1 MHFIG
6 LVRQNHPRQ
15 ALSPRDASLSEL
27 LATMHDPKSTD
38 SQCIKSSKLQTNQ
51 VELNAEQH
59 TAAAASPS
67 SSIVPAE
74 AMKCGKAPPEKDI
87 SATCQEVDSA
97 LQAERKEKRRIAR
110 RSRLYYDDFVTLDTS
125 IMLKVYVG
133 ALSLHY
139 EALSVEASKQTTAE
153 EIVSCIVE
161 RLGLTGNNYELAEVA
176 GECKERRLSAHEKPV
191 SVMLLWPMHS
201 EKDFHR
207 FYLREIQSDVPWLDS
222 YGLDPQ
228 ILRDFIPFLL
238 QKENRE
244 YPDLCQLPDLNEATL
259 LENLRQRF
267 EAGHI
272 YTYVGSILIAVNP
285 FKFHPIYNP
294 KYVRLYQNQRIG
306 PILPPHIFAIA
317 DNAYYNMLKEKRNQC
332 IVISGESGSGKTES
346 TNFLLHHLTALS
358 QKGAHG
364 SGVEQTILSAG
375 PVLEAF
381 GNAKTAHNNNS
392 SRFGKFIQ
400 VNYRENGMVQGAVVQ
415 KYLLEK
421 SRIVSQG
428 HYERNYHVF
437 YYLLS
442 GATDTERDAL
452 HLLPADKYHYLNAKN
467 LTLENCD
474 EKYEFSR
481 LKQSMEMVGFSAE
494 KQRRLFNVLSAVLLL
509 GNVEFFPKKSTYHHD
524 ESVQVRN
531 PDVVGLISEL
541 LRVKQE
547 TLMSALTS
555 KRVKAS
561 GETLIMQYKLPEAIA
576 ARDALAKCLYGALF
590 DWIVLQVNHALLNK
604 DQVLHTG
611 HSIGVLDIFGFE
623 DFGPQNSFEQL
634 CINYANE
641 HLQYY
646 FNLHVFKYEQKEY
659 KREGIKWTDIEF
671 LDNYG
676 CLQLFES
683 KPSGLLCILDDLCNF
698 PGATNET
705 LLQKFNSV
713 HKDNAFYEKPQ
724 RKENAFIIKHYAGKV
739 KYQVAE
745 MREKNLDL
753 MRQDIVSVLK
763 NSSMAFVRELVGAD
777 PVAVFRWAI
786 LRAFF
791 RGYFAFRSAGIK
803 HRKDR
808 ADMSFN
814 KLATKTRYRAP
825 NDSIVSHLVTV
836 SSVNLTINRIAKRI
850 SNAMSDIT
858 SGHSN
863 NQSGSPGSN
872 LSYHRQSL
880 GNAGYGGGIGS
891 SSPGGTAGTPR
902 RSWSSFAF
910 NNKNFPDGK
919 LNYECHQQQDHAPQY
934 QSKHQQ
940 SGSSS
945 SLSSNYGGGGNGKSS
960 TNTNASGA
968 QVGGGGASGKG
979 YGFGS
984 AAARNRFERSGQDVM
999 ARASQIVMKNKSFR
1013 PRERPKKGLKNLQSV
1028 KTLSAGQNL
1037 SNQTSAIKTRKQPL
1051 TVTAQFQISLIA
1063 LMETLN
1069 QANPFFIRC
1078 IKSNPNKIPNQF
1090 DDATVTRQ
1098 LRYTG
1103 MLETVRIRRAGYNV
1117 RLTYEEFIQLYR
1129 ILLPKGLVSSQK
1141 DVRDFMSTMDLNKQH
1156 YQLGLTK
1163 IYMRESQ
1170 KIRLDISLHTK
1181 IIDSIICIQRW
1192 FRAIL
1197 QRKKYCQYRTAAC
1210 TIQSYWRDYLREK
1223 QEKFTRKIRN
1233 HAATVIQATWRGY
1246 TVRKWYG
1253 KLKTGVLIV
1262 QARLRGNQARSR
1274 FKELLSKKLQRE
1286 RSKLR
1291 STQSLPVEQPV
1302 GSTAAGGSYGGG
1314 GGSTYP
1320 EVVQAIEHRKKPI
1333 PVVGRSFE
1341 TAIDI
1346 VNKNRALF
1354 ADDSM
1359 SADFIDDDEDEDE
1372 EEEEE
1377 EETQSSRQATVTAV
1391 VGEEEDDDEDDEEGY
1406 EDLGLVDDPHYM
1418 ANNRS
1423 ALLQPVKAPAQSTT
1437 VNSALLDRNEK
1448 YIKSLAISGGAASS
1462 SAPSAANYSA
1472 PIGGSSSYQKSPLQR
1487 QEDVLDRPLR
1497 MYDIERASKSTF
1509 DDTELAKYRYE
1520 RGGGVSS
1527 TVKLPVRR
1535 VDSGPSSV
1543 AGSGASSGSAIG
1555 RPGVQRFRYGDTAS
1569 YGGSG
1574 MIRNQNHSNNSYS
1587 NSNVEIVFVNTGLDS
1602 VGAPAGTGGGAGSLS
1617 SSPAPRNLN
1626 RNSISSGTL
1635 TQTQVPSSLTASMRR
1650 DSLPVS
1656 HHSSLAASARTQ
1668 GDEINSNYHMHQQQQ
1683 QQQQQQSSSA
1693 VVPHHQQS
1701 QSTSSLVHSPHS
1713 LPLVSSGHIGN
1724 YQNLQFP
1731 PTSNYHQHH
1740 HHHQQSVYNNNAQPV
1755 GNTGVKMA
1763 TSTPYSAGSNSSYS
1777 GASASASS
1785 QRVSA
1790 AYPDD
1795 FAQNYYTTTTATPK
1809 GKAAALL
1816 GTAKSEDSAVSNQA
1830 PKYPMGATLA
1840 KADSSDMVLSAGSKS
1855 AMNQSTASTAN
1866 ASSRRMKTTN
1876 LSEEQLVGGSSGS
1889 AVSYHPGTGLTRRGP
1904 VGSSNPSG
1912 SGNTSSSTSVGGD
1925 TLKRRN
1931 SDPTNKIPLLEVNR
1945 GNDMYQSSTRI
1956 NIAGH
1961 QFRKVQRINKAERC
1975 ACCQEIDSFVNEGY
1989 RCLDCKVLVH
1999 TKCIQNGGI
2008 KSLQCAAAK
2017 RSKRIRTGGGG
2028 GAGGGS
2034 GLGGSSKHDK
2044 HHPIGGGTASGQ
2056 KISST
2061 REYTDSTDK
2070 IISDAK
2076 ELQLMQDFIT
2086 QKICKMEND
2095 CEKPSEV
2102 DRVFKQ
2108 ALREFKDNLV
2118 AQYSVAHRQ
2127 NSDVLNIKY
2136 RDLIANFEQVI
2147 ETTSGR
2153 KNDFPLTM
2161 GVNAFRGFMNEFMNS
2176 RETEKP
2182 KTKRKK
2188 DKKRKH
2194 DDHTTFNG
2202 HTFQLTI
2209 LNIATACEICQQFL
2223 LWPIERGLV
2232 CQNCKLTCHK
2242 KCYQKSASCNK
2253 IANADPNSLL
2263 GAGGSGSAVVAGGC
2277 GPDGQPLYGGGI
2289 PTKLFGVPLTALCG
2303 SNSDGVK
2310 IPAQIT
2316 KLIMM
2321 IEMHGLYS
2329 EGIYR
2334 KSGVSSKIKDLKA
2347 KMDRAVTSADGGG
2360 GEMDFESYNVHVLT
2374 NVLKSF
2380 LREMPEP
2387 LLTFDRYDDFLRA
2400 ADLSDGSDRVQT
2412 LLSLVKKIPP
2422 AHHCL
2427 FERLIFHLALVA
2439 KLEQYN
2445 RMSASSL
2452 AIVFAPCVLRTNRYV
2467 PAQDSLNDIGRQT
2480 KCMETLITQKMLNV
2494 KSTLADI
2501 DTLDTAAHTATARLS
2516 TLRSSKVFTHEE
2528 MANARGGSGLP
2539 TGGLLETETEEML
2552 LEGHIQEIRKEKAL
2566 LTSTLPSLA
2575 RASSDD
2581 DLLSTDLDGEGG
2593 SLDDLSNSKEKD
2605 LDVSS
2610 SGGGGSGGGNMISDS
2625 GISIRYQAPSDH
2637 GGSSNVSLNNDVP
2650 MAVSYSLRDQSGAG
2664 GSGGSGGALAGVDY
2678 FHKMGSSSGVTSGAP
2693 GVKTKSLSHQTL
2705 LEREAFLRGS
2715 GSTSASSPQSPT
2727 AATSATAS
2735 STPSSSASAPSMIK
2749 SQQNGNGTI
2758 GSGAVGD
2765 RVGSSGCSGTG
2776 GGSAGGNG
2784 SGTVAP
2790 TANSAGKRAD
2800 INLSHSMITLST
2812 TSHSL
2817 GGSTTSSS
2825 SSSGVGG
2832 STGSTGSGSDLQ
2844 RQKPIII
2851 RSVSGGYEVGH
2862 HHGSTSAVGSGTA
2875 NPATNHRILIQGS
2888 PALPIT
2894 AGAATITTT
2903 PSGSG
2908 ATSTSAS
2915 SSSIN
2920 STNLHA
2926 KDNNGMGKE
2935 GSGGGGLSSSSSASA
2950 KLVSRRMSGGTNK
2963 RSGGGGSAGGG
2974 SSSAAGG
2981 PGPPAGDD
2989 EPIMV

>member
-1 MHFIG
+1 MACCG
-6 LVRQNHPRQ
+6 VRFGGIVVVGSRRNETGKNDGNGNEER
-15 ALSPRDASLSEL
+15 SFG
-27 LATMHDPKSTD
+27 
-38 SQCIKSSKLQTNQ
+38 
-51 VELNAEQH
+51 
-59 TAAAASPS
+59 AAADNRES
-67 SSIVPAE
+67 
-74 AMKCGKAPPEKDI
+74 
-87 SATCQEVDSA
+87 
-97 LQAERKEKRRIAR
+97 AR
-110 RSRLYYDDFVTLDTS
+110 RSRLLYYDDFVTLDSTVM
-125 IMLKVYVG
+125 IKVYVG

-176 GECKERRLSAHEKPV
+176 GECKERRLSPHEKPV

-207 FYLREIQSDVPWLDS
+207 FYLRERQSDVPWLDN

-442 GATDTERDAL
+442 GATEQERVAL

-494 KQRRLFNVLSAVLLL
+494 KQRRLFAVLSAVLLL

-531 PDVVGLISEL
+531 PEVVGLISEL

-547 TLMSALTS
+547 TLLSALTS

-604 DQVLHTG
+604 DQTMHTG

-623 DFGPQNSFEQL
+623 DFGLQNSFEQL

-671 LDNYG
+671 LDNSG

-713 HKDNAFYEKPQ
+713 HKDSAFYEKPQ

-803 HRKDR
+803 HRKER
-808 ADMSFN
+808 ADQSYS
-814 KLATKTRYRAP
+814 KLSTKSRYRAP
-825 NDSIVSHLVTV
+825 NESIVS
-836 SSVNLTINRIAKRI
+836 
-850 SNAMSDIT
+850 NAH
-858 SGHSN
+858 GN
-863 NQSGSPGSN
+863 SGSGNAYRQSVGPGTVHASSNYGSN
-872 LSYHRQSL
+872 
-880 GNAGYGGGIGS
+880 S
-891 SSPGGTAGTPR
+891 SAAGTPR
-902 RSWSSFAF
+902 RSWSSYAF

-919 LNYECHQQQDHAPQY
+919 LSYECSATSGQANSSPSSVY
-934 QSKHQQ
+934 NSSSASKQSSTTN
-940 SGSSS
+940 SGGGGKQLGYGGNLSS
-945 SLSSNYGGGGNGKSS
+945 SL
-960 TNTNASGA
+960 
-968 QVGGGGASGKG
+968 
-979 YGFGS
+979 
-984 AAARNRFERSGQDVM
+984 AARNRFERSSHDVM

-1037 SNQTSAIKTRKQPL
+1037 SNNQTAIKTRKQPL

-1078 IKSNPNKIPNQF
+1078 IKSNPNKISNQF
-1090 DDATVTRQ
+1090 DEATVTRQ

-1141 DVRDFMSTMDLNKQH
+1141 DVRDFMNTMDLNKQH

-1170 KIRLDISLHTK
+1170 KMRLDICLHTK
-1181 IIDSIICIQRW
+1181 IIDSIITIQRW
-1192 FRAIL
+1192 FRSIL
-1197 QRKKYCQYRTAAC
+1197 QRKKYCQYRSAAC
-1210 TIQSYWRDYLREK
+1210 TIQTYWRLYVKEK
-1223 QEKFTRKIRN
+1223 QAKFLRKLRTD
-1233 HAATVIQATWRGY
+1233 AATIIQSAWRGY
-1246 TVRKWYG
+1246 SVRKWYT
-1253 KLKTGVLIV
+1253 KLKTGVQVI
-1262 QARLRGNQARSR
+1262 QARIRGNQARDR
-1274 FKELLSKKLQRE
+1274 FKVALSKKLQRE
-1286 RSKLR
+1286 RAKLR
-1291 STQSLPVEQPV
+1291 STQSLPAVERPLESSFDTPEIQHHKAIGGKKQPSPPV
-1302 GSTAAGGSYGGG
+1302 G
-1314 GGSTYP
+1314 
-1320 EVVQAIEHRKKPI
+1320 I
-1333 PVVGRSFE
+1333 SFE
-1341 TAIDI
+1341 SAIDI

-1354 ADDSM
+1354 SDNSLS
-1359 SADFIDDDEDEDE
+1359 SADFIDDD
-1372 EEEEE
+1372 
-1377 EETQSSRQATVTAV
+1377 
-1391 VGEEEDDDEDDEEGY
+1391 DDDEDEDDEDCY
-1406 EDLGLVDDPHYM
+1406 EDMGLVDDPSYVSTVLRHE
-1418 ANNRS
+1418 
-1423 ALLQPVKAPAQSTT
+1423 ALLEKNASSGSTDSGLLESIYGSAQSQQQQQHTK
-1437 VNSALLDRNEK
+1437 V
-1448 YIKSLAISGGAASS
+1448 
-1462 SAPSAANYSA
+1462 
-1472 PIGGSSSYQKSPLQR
+1472 PLQR
-1487 QEDVLDRPLR
+1487 QDDVLDRPIR
-1497 MYDIERASKSTF
+1497 KYEIERASKSTF
-1509 DDTELAKYRYE
+1509 DDAELAKYRYE
-1520 RGGGVSS
+1520 RGLSS
-1527 TVKLPVRR
+1527 MGSGSSSGKLPVRR
-1535 VDSGPSSV
+1535 VDSGPSPSHRLRYD
-1543 AGSGASSGSAIG
+1543 AYGSGGAGLS
-1555 RPGVQRFRYGDTAS
+1555 
-1569 YGGSG
+1569 SG
-1574 MIRNQNHSNNSYS
+1574 MIRNQNHSNNSFS
-1587 NSNVEIVFVNTGLDS
+1587 SSNVEIVLVNTGLDS
-1602 VGAPAGTGGGAGSLS
+1602 LS
-1617 SSPAPRNLN
+1617 SSVATSGIANSGSSGSSPNVPTEQPPQKLPLQRNLN
-1626 RNSISSGTL
+1626 RNTMS
-1635 TQTQVPSSLTASMRR
+1635 QTQQQSSTTLSRR
-1650 DSLPVS
+1650 ELLCRS
-1656 HHSSLAASARTQ
+1656 Q
-1668 GDEINSNYHMHQQQQ
+1668 GDEINSNYHLQHLQSSSLSPSLSSANYQNVQYNPSPTVAFHQHQQQQ
-1683 QQQQQQSSSA
+1683 PLSYNNNNNNNTIKSTSTSNANSNSGSSNSLYNYVTQQQQPYIPSAGQSS
-1693 VVPHHQQS
+1693 
-1701 QSTSSLVHSPHS
+1701 
-1713 LPLVSSGHIGN
+1713 LP
-1724 YQNLQFP
+1724 P
-1731 PTSNYHQHH
+1731 
-1740 HHHQQSVYNNNAQPV
+1740 
-1755 GNTGVKMA
+1755 
-1763 TSTPYSAGSNSSYS
+1763 
-1777 GASASASS
+1777 S
-1785 QRVSA
+1785 QRVSSS
-1790 AYPDD
+1790 YPDD
-1795 FAQNYYTTTTATPK
+1795 FAQNYYNTTTPK

-1816 GTAKSEDSAVSNQA
+1816 GTKSEDS
-1830 PKYPMGATLA
+1830 KY
-1840 KADSSDMVLSAGSKS
+1840 SGSKDIDLTLS
-1855 AMNQSTASTAN
+1855 NTHGSGTIVPSKT
-1866 ASSRRMKTTN
+1866 RRIKTN
-1876 LSEEQLVGGSSGS
+1876 LSDDFSSGSGGVGGGGGSSGQ
-1889 AVSYHPGTGLTRRGP
+1889 TGLSRRGAI
-1904 VGSSNPSG
+1904 SG
-1912 SGNTSSSTSVGGD
+1912 MD

-1961 QFRKVQRINKAERC
+1961 QFRKVQRINKAEKC
-1975 ACCQEIDSFVNEGY
+1975 ASCQESDSFVNEGY

-2008 KSLQCAAAK
+2008 KSLQCAAK
-2017 RSKRIRTGGGG
+2017 RSKRIRTG
-2028 GAGGGS
+2028 
-2034 GLGGSSKHDK
+2034 KHDK
-2044 HHPIGGGTASGQ
+2044 HAPIGASTPNS
-2056 KISST
+2056 KFSAT

-2086 QKICKMEND
+2086 QKICKMESD
-2095 CEKPSEV
+2095 CEKPSEG

-2118 AQYSVAHRQ
+2118 AQYSVAHKQ
-2127 NSDVLNIKY
+2127 NSDLLNIKY

-2153 KNDFPLTM
+2153 NNDFPLTM

-2182 KTKRKK
+2182 KAKRKK

-2194 DDHTTFNG
+2194 DEHTTYNG

-2209 LNIATACEICQQFL
+2209 INIATACEICQQFL

-2232 CQNCKLTCHK
+2232 CQNCRLTCHK
-2242 KCYQKSASCNK
+2242 RCYLKSAACSK
-2253 IANADPNSLL
+2253 IAAT
-2263 GAGGSGSAVVAGGC
+2263 
-2277 GPDGQPLYGGGI
+2277 GGGPLVSGGVVTGAI
-2289 PTKLFGVPLTALCG
+2289 SNTDSGPGGHPNKLFGVPLTALCAG
-2303 SNSDGVK
+2303 SDGIK
-2310 IPAQIT
+2310 IPAQIYS
-2316 KLIMM
+2316 LIMM

-2334 KSGVSSKIKDLKA
+2334 KSGVSSKIKELKA
-2347 KMDRAVTSADGGG
+2347 KMDRVVGSSE
-2360 GEMDFESYNVHVLT
+2360 EMDYESYNVHVLT

-2400 ADLSDGSDRVQT
+2400 ADLSDANDRVQT
-2412 LLSLVKKIPP
+2412 LLSLIKKIPP

-2427 FERLIFHLALVA
+2427 LERLIFHLALVA

-2501 DTLDTAAHTATARLS
+2501 DTLDTAAHTATTRLS
-2516 TLRSSKVFTHEE
+2516 TLRSSKVFTPEE
-2528 MANARGGSGLP
+2528 MASNSRGV
-2539 TGGLLETETEEML
+2539 GGTLETETEEML
-2552 LEGHIQEIRKEKAL
+2552 LEGHIQEIKKEKAL

-2593 SLDDLSNSKEKD
+2593 SLDDLSSSKDKD
-2605 LDVSS
+2605 LDTSYN
-2610 SGGGGSGGGNMISDS
+2610 NMISDS

-2637 GGSSNVSLNNDVP
+2637 GSSNVSLNNDVP
-2650 MAVSYSLRDQSGAG
+2650 MAVSYNLRGDQSI
-2664 GSGGSGGALAGVDY
+2664 DY
-2678 FHKMGSSSGVTSGAP
+2678 FHKVG
-2693 GVKTKSLSHQTL
+2693 KTKSLSHQTL
-2705 LEREAFLRGS
+2705 IDREAFLKS
-2715 GSTSASSPQSPT
+2715 GSQSGSATTPQSPT
-2727 AATSATAS
+2727 TTITTSS
-2735 STPSSSASAPSMIK
+2735 SSPSSSSAPSMIK
-2749 SQQNGNGTI
+2749 SQ
-2758 GSGAVGD
+2758 
-2765 RVGSSGCSGTG
+2765 
-2776 GGSAGGNG
+2776 NG
-2784 SGTVAP
+2784 STSSVSNNSSS
-2790 TANSAGKRAD
+2790 TATSKRSD
-2800 INLSHSMITLST
+2800 LNLSHSMVTLST
-2812 TSHSL
+2812 GVSA
-2817 GGSTTSSS
+2817 GGH
-2825 SSSGVGG
+2825 
-2832 STGSTGSGSDLQ
+2832 TGSSELQ
-2844 RQKPIII
+2844 RQKPIIM
-2851 RSVSGGYEVGH
+2851 RSISGGYE
-2862 HHGSTSAVGSGTA
+2862 
-2875 NPATNHRILIQGS
+2875 P
-2888 PALPIT
+2888 
-2894 AGAATITTT
+2894 
-2903 PSGSG
+2903 
-2908 ATSTSAS
+2908 
-2915 SSSIN
+2915 
-2920 STNLHA
+2920 
-2926 KDNNGMGKE
+2926 
-2935 GSGGGGLSSSSSASA
+2935 SSSSSSMSGGASNA
-2950 KLVSRRMSGGTNK
+2950 SSQKILIQQSASIPIGNKDTGGKIVEPIKMSRRMSGSRRQN
-2963 RSGGGGSAGGG
+2963 SGGGGGGG
-2974 SSSAAGG
+2974 TSGG
-2981 PGPPAGDD
+2981 GGASPSGSGNGNGDD